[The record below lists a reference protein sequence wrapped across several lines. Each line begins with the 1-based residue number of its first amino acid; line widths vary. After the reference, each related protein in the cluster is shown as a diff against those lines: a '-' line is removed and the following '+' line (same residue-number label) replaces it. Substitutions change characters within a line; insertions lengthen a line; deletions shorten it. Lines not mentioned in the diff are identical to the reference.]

1 MSDINGH
8 YEGVPQFTGLGCGV
22 SSRHTG
28 DTMQNDD
35 VSHFGLKLLFK
46 QNNLNQSCDTFIE
59 IQEKLH
65 KRQTNKVTSLK
76 TITQT
81 RD

>member
-1 MSDINGH
+1 MIQFELNLNAAVWDTNGGC
-8 YEGVPQFTGLGCGV
+8 ERVPQFTGLGCGV
-22 SSRHTG
+22 SSRHSG

-46 QNNLNQSCDTFIE
+46 QNNLHQSCDTFIE

-65 KRQTNKVTSLK
+65 KTGK
-76 TITQT
+76 TK
-81 RD
+81 